1 MLRLCTPFSVP
12 VDMFA
17 AVEWKKLRW
26 CLFNGKDVIALFR
39 AAAAAAVVVDVNV
52 VVVCLAVVK
61 KSLEVLV
68 KDARIALLL

>member
-26 CLFNGKDVIALFR
+26 CLFNGKDFLALFR
-39 AAAAAAVVVDVNV
+39 VAAAVVDVNV

-68 KDARIALLL
+68 KDARIA